1 MLEMILV
8 FLIVFSAIAMI
19 SGWRMMTFEDKDKL
33 TKIERLYV
41 EKVERTVEKEQ
52 RKRSIKRKYGFD
64 DSYDKYIA

>member
-8 FLIVFSAIAMI
+8 FIMIFSVIAMI
-19 SGWRMMTFEDKDKL
+19 SGWRMMTFEDKKKL

-41 EKVERTVEKEQ
+41 EKVERTVEKEM

>member
-8 FLIVFSAIAMI
+8 FIMAFSVIAII
-19 SGWRMMTFEDKDKL
+19 SGWRMMTFEDKEKL
-33 TKIERLYV
+33 TKIERLYI
-41 EKVERTVEKEQ
+41 ERIERTVEKEM